1 MNAGA
6 YDGEMKKVIVETL
19 NIDGTGKLVKLR
31 GEEHDFSYRCSRIQ
45 KEGLIC
51 LKVVLKLEKGDPKE
65 IKAKMMELNN
75 RRREK
80 QPLDLPSAGSVFK
93 RPEGYF
99 AGKLIEDCGLRG
111 FSIGGAQI
119 SSKHCGFIVNTGNA
133 TSDDIIRLIEHIQK
147 TVHEKTGVLLEPE
160 VRVIRGK

>member
-1 MNAGA
+1 
-6 YDGEMKKVIVETL
+6 
-19 NIDGTGKLVKLR
+19 
-31 GEEHDFSYRCSRIQ
+31 
-45 KEGLIC
+45 
-51 LKVVLKLEKGDPKE
+51 
-65 IKAKMMELNN
+65 MMELNN

-93 RPEGYF
+93 RPDGYF

-147 TVHEKTGVLLEPE
+147 TVHEKPVCFWT
-160 VRVIRGK
+160 RK